1 MGDGTEGDLWGEG
14 GVRRVRGREGGDKMR
29 EKDGGKSVKK
39 PGGRGEAVAQPNG
52 LVSPLALENSPRK
65 GRETCI
71 VQ

>member
-1 MGDGTEGDLWGEG
+1 MGDDTEGDLWGDG
-14 GVRRVRGREGGDKMR
+14 GCESGRGEGGDKMR

-39 PGGRGEAVAQPNG
+39 TGGRGEAVAQPNG

>member
-39 PGGRGEAVAQPNG
+39 NRREGGSCCAA
-52 LVSPLALENSPRK
+52 
-65 GRETCI
+65 
-71 VQ
+71 